1 MNRTRASSSP
11 NLHPSSTDSE
21 QHDDSSLEGVTA
33 TVRLL
38 LKLIQDHKE
47 ACAKEKND
55 SRRMLRVAGMMTILD
70 NVRARIQKCQSFGK
84 RKEAELRRCN
94 TELLRPSNVPR
105 DKRPT
110 EPVDEKDLLR
120 REIIACS
127 TARKSLEVMCCSIGK
142 EKQIMAAELARKVQE
157 LNGIEELVND
167 LKAQNKTLLAKV
179 QECAAEHKQ
188 RQTSDGGGDIH
199 GNAILQE
206 KNNALS
212 EQLLRS
218 IDGYR
223 SVKRKLKEAQKE
235 NVAMCTTMEEMG
247 VEVGVCLERIR
258 GFKRRVAIGNEQPVD
273 IEEDISELEHLFECF
288 EMKVSKH
295 RQRKSNCVKPKD
307 KISACKPSVLACEQ
321 GMKAFSNLNQMMAH

>member
-21 QHDDSSLEGVTA
+21 QHDDSSLEV
-33 TVRLL
+33 LL

-47 ACAKEKND
+47 ACTKEKND

-188 RQTSDGGGDIH
+188 RKTSDGGGDIH

-295 RQRKSNCVKPKD
+295 GQRKSNCVKPKD

-321 GMKAFSNLNQMMAH
+321 GSLNRYSTI